1 MPTDVFA
8 NSREIASQASS
19 GEATAFPDVCQ
30 TPSAPSPAGPVPIP
44 YPNVGMAGKLKQAN
58 KIDGK
63 VLVGNKAAK
72 ELQSKAIDSLGKNS
86 GLKADSATAA
96 VLMGA
101 SVYKKS
107 TGNEAGTAA
116 TKGIASSKTTGPAAS
131 HASQAPNVKIY
142 GKHVDLYP
150 R

>member
-1 MPTDVFA
+1 MSTKVFA
-8 NSREIASQASS
+8 NSREIASKAKS
-19 GEATAFPDVCQ
+19 GEATAFPDVCR
-30 TPSAPSPAGPVPIP
+30 TPSAAGPVPIP
-44 YPNVGMAGKLKQAN
+44 YPNVGMASELQQAN

-63 VLVGNKAAK
+63 VFVGNKAAK
-72 ELQSKAIDSLGKNS
+72 MLQSKAIENLGQNS

-107 TGNEAGTAA
+107 TGDEAGTSAL
-116 TKGIASSKTTGPAAS
+116 KGIASSKTTGPAAF
-131 HASQAPNVKIY
+131 HTPQAPNVKIY
-142 GKHVDLYP
+142 GKNVDLYP

>member
-1 MPTDVFA
+1 MSTPVFA
-8 NSREIASQASS
+8 NSRALSNQAGS
-19 GEATAFPDVCQ
+19 GAATSFPDVCQ
-30 TPSAPSPAGPVPIP
+30 TPSPGGPVPIP
-44 YPNVGMAGKLKQAN
+44 YPNIGMASKLKQAN

-72 ELQSKAIDSLGKNS
+72 KIQGKAIGNLGQNS

-101 SVYKKS
+101 SVFQKS
-107 TGNEAGTAA
+107 QGDEAGAA
-116 TKGIASSKTTGPAAS
+116 AKKGVTSSKIKGKAAS
-131 HASQAPNVKIY
+131 QSPQASNVKIY
-142 GKHVDLYP
+142 GKNVDLYP